1 MAFKFVAPIRTS
13 LVSRGDKVRNN
24 IYADIRALATQIIPE
39 VLSVTATTYTLGGAG
54 NLVVLLDASANAVTL
69 TLPSVASSLGKKW
82 IFKCIDATN
91 VVTVAAAGTDTIEGA
106 ATINLILWQVVT
118 LYCTGT
124 EWVVIGN

>member
-54 NLVVLLDASANAVTL
+54 SLVVLLDASANAVTL

-91 VVTVAAAGTDTIEGA
+91 EVTVAAAGTDTIEGA